1 MTSACSTL
9 RRHVVSRLTPA
20 PDETEPMSILSQW
33 IDPLARDDRSGARS
47 PRAPRPLHKVATVP
61 VQVASVTTISAP
73 LTIGANGVVEPLQT
87 VAVQAQVNG
96 TLDVVNFREGVDVQ
110 EGQILFRI
118 DARPYEATL
127 RQMEA
132 SLARDEAAAQ
142 NAQRDAERYKALV
155 EKDYVTKSQADQIAS
170 AAVAARATVQADSAT
185 VDNAKLNLNYTTI
198 RSPIRPHGTTARA
211 SGQSRARTPIRSSS
225 STSCGPSWCAF
236 RGAT

>member
-1 MTSACSTL
+1 
-9 RRHVVSRLTPA
+9 
-20 PDETEPMSILSQW
+20 MSILKLPRELHRSRVVFAV
-33 IDPLARDDRSGARS
+33 LALAACAAPAPQKS
-47 PRAPRPLHKVATVP
+47 PPVP

-96 TLDVVNFREGVDVQ
+96 TLDAVNFREGVDVQ

-155 EKDYVTKSQADQIAS
+155 EKDYVTKSQADQAVSTAAS
-170 AAVAARATVQADSAT
+170 AQATVLADRAA
-185 VDNAKLNLNYTTI
+185 VDNARLNV
-198 RSPIRPHGTTARA
+198 PHDYQGADPRVAWTTARA
-211 SGQSRARTPIRSSS
+211 SGPGARTQIRSS
-225 STSCGPSWCAF
+225 
-236 RGAT
+236 